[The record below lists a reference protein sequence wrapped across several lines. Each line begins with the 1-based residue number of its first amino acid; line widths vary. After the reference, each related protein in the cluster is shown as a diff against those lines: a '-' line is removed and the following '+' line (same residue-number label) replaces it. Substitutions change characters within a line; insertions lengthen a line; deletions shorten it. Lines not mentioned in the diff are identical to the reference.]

1 MSSHDEVLMQVAY
14 GAITP
19 EVAKELIG
27 EALDCDQSH
36 PDKFVKLL
44 VILSDMTHD
53 NDLQLALHYLIRA
66 TYESSIAHSM
76 AIDEYEARVREGRE
90 PSREATKKYQKRRVK
105 EERESEAG
113 KKGKRKRKKR

>member
-1 MSSHDEVLMQVAY
+1 MSSHDEDLLQVAY
-14 GAITP
+14 GVISPEIAI
-19 EVAKELIG
+19 ELVR
-27 EALDCDQSH
+27 EALDCDMSH

-76 AIDEYEARVREGRE
+76 AIDEYEARVREGQE
-90 PSREATKKYQKRRVK
+90 PSREATKKYQKRRAK
-105 EERESEAG
+105 EEREFETG
-113 KKGKRKRKKR
+113 KKEKQKRKKR

>member
-1 MSSHDEVLMQVAY
+1 MSSHEEDIKQVVYGSISPEEARELVL
-14 GAITP
+14 
-19 EVAKELIG
+19 

-66 TYESSIAHSM
+66 TYEGSIAHSM

-90 PSREATKKYQKRRVK
+90 PAREATKKYQKRRVND
-105 EERESEAG
+105 ERESETG
-113 KKGKRKRKKR
+113 KKEKRKRKKR